1 LINVSLNGKL
11 HKFSISDRLDIIV
24 KYLYVLDNLKQLP
37 NFVNLNVSE
46 LYHKH
51 IHIRTGSKEPGD
63 ESRKNNI
70 NDFLEIFDE
79 LIISMKQGFKTQ
91 YPIPISSKNNLP
103 LNGAHRFATALG
115 LGLSPDIIYSDENI
129 GGSWGDEWFKHSGFR
144 KNELNTIVKAFTF
157 AQKYTDM
164 YLLILWQPSAEL
176 WDEIEKD
183 LSIYFNIVYRDVE
196 CLSRESFNEFVKD
209 VYSFDCGP
217 KVGPNIERKL
227 TYLNKHSGRFKYFVM
242 ESKSPLVKGSIKR
255 IKQAIREK
263 YQHVCPLDQFIT
275 LHISESKGEF
285 KHLED
290 ILLNEEN
297 MKILNTRTQQ
307 SEEFIQKLCLYQQKL
322 DELNIIK
329 SKCCIVGSSTLN
341 TLNLRIADD
350 IDFTLLQKERAEK
363 FDNGVTALGEIDVVA
378 YNYPRTFSFNEAK
391 ITDTQLIQNPE
402 NHFFL
407 RGLKFAHPKIVLQ
420 RKQHQRRDKD
430 IKDIK
435 LLGEYLRAHPEL

>member
-1 LINVSLNGKL
+1 LINVTLDGKP

-24 KYLYVLDNLKQLP
+24 KYLYVLDNLEQLP
-37 NFVNLNVSE
+37 NFVSLNVRE
-46 LYHKH
+46 LYYKH
-51 IHIRTGSKEPGD
+51 IHIRNGSKEPGD

-70 NDFLEIFDE
+70 NDFFQIFDE
-79 LIISMKQGFKTQ
+79 LIISIKQGYKAQ

-103 LNGAHRFATALG
+103 LNGAHRLATALG

-129 GGSWGDEWFKHSGFR
+129 GGSWGDDWFKYSGFST
-144 KNELNTIVKAFTF
+144 NELNTIVKAFTF
-157 AQKYTDM
+157 AQKYNDM
-164 YLLILWQPSAEL
+164 YLLILWQPSAEH
-176 WDEIEKD
+176 WDDIEKD
-183 LSIYFNIVYRDVE
+183 LSIYFNIVYGDVE
-196 CLSRESFNEFVKD
+196 CLNRESFNEFVKD

-227 TYLNKHSGRFKYFVM
+227 TYLNKHPGLFKYIVM
-242 ESKSPLVKGSIKR
+242 ESKSPLAKDSIKR
-255 IKQAIREK
+255 IKQEVREK
-263 YQHVCPLDQFIT
+263 YQRICPMEQFIT

-297 MKILNTRTQQ
+297 MKIINTRTQL
-307 SEEFIQKLCLYQQKL
+307 SEEFIEKLCLYQQKL

-341 TLNLRIADD
+341 SLNLREADD
-350 IDFTLLQKERAEK
+350 IDFTLLQNERAEK

-378 YNYPRTFSFNEAK
+378 YNYPRTFSFSESK
-391 ITDTQLIQNPE
+391 ITDTQLIQNPK

-407 RGLKFAHPKIVLQ
+407 RGLKFAHPKVVLQ
-420 RKQHQRRDKD
+420 RKQYQRRDKD
-430 IKDIK
+430 IRDIK
-435 LLGEYLRAHPEL
+435 LLGEYLRAHPGL